1 MKIKSSFKTLVLIP
15 GLLLIFSFSAF
26 LNAGEIL
33 CYSQKVDNASSFGI
47 YTGWDSPN
55 NPIVWTHNVPP
66 GILGKVVR
74 VGLYIEA
81 YDVDYPAND
90 EHDRV
95 YFNGYDLG
103 LLEGFNN
110 SWVTVEKTIP
120 VSAIKEG
127 DNPVKV
133 SVDEL
138 HKKWKVTIRSSE
150 LRFYCSSEEPDFSI
164 GVTPSYVKIK
174 QGETAS
180 YNITL
185 TSLNGFNSS
194 VSLSVKGLP
203 AGASE
208 NFTNNPVT
216 PTANSVLNVTT
227 SSSVN
232 PGKYELTIVGE
243 GGGKE
248 NSVKVELEIEP
259 SSCPDFKVKI
269 NAEPEQGNSPLEVKF
284 SSEIDGNNDDY
295 RYLWNFGDGESS
307 TEKNPSHIFRKAG
320 TYKVKLDVENSCGNN
335 VTDTKVIKVYSF
347 NGTISKKFSREE
359 VMPGEE
365 LTMKLIIHNLE
376 SVEFKNIKIWDKLSK
391 NLKYLGDDSPVK
403 PQWKGDVI
411 EWDFPE
417 IRGKQTIVINVKLR
431 VKENAKEGKITNIA
445 YLTNDSINY
454 NIESNHAVL
463 KIISYKIRIRKSVN
477 LSNASPGDELNYT
490 LKIVNN
496 NKISIKGIEISDN
509 LSDKLEFLSQ
519 KSAFDFTRDGKRL
532 VWKGDLKEKREYY
545 IKLKARIKD
554 NAFSGENIIN
564 KAKLETNLKTYNSNT
579 VSTKI
584 NATPIV
590 KSKIVFRKRAEIP
603 QVDVG
608 KIIRFKIT
616 IRNSSSSAL
625 ISPVIDDYLPQG
637 FSYVN
642 STTVL
647 NGFRYNDPNGRRHI
661 RWKIPDIRAGEET
674 VLRYQV
680 IIGADARRGKNINR
694 AVLSCVDNSR
704 QNIRL
709 EARAF
714 VNVSSSNFVFYSGV
728 EGFVYLDRDNDNELS
743 GADTLLE
750 GIEVRLS
757 TGESTTTDK
766 TGHFRFEG
774 LYPGEYAIGV
784 NKATLS
790 ENYTIKSQTPLIVV
804 LSDGLTS
811 YVEFRAGFEK
821 EEEVGSSSI
830 EGMVFF
836 DKNQNKTYDEDEP
849 VLKEYTSILDN
860 KIIAKSKSGKFLF
873 SHLKTGKH
881 KLKIR
886 YNGKEKEFNV
896 SLNKG
901 KNMLKLPLKFSGITV
916 IIEGKK

>member
-1 MKIKSSFKTLVLIP
+1 M
-15 GLLLIFSFSAF
+15 
-26 LNAGEIL
+26 
-33 CYSQKVDNASSFGI
+33 
-47 YTGWDSPN
+47 
-55 NPIVWTHNVPP
+55 
-66 GILGKVVR
+66 
-74 VGLYIEA
+74 
-81 YDVDYPAND
+81 
-90 EHDRV
+90 
-95 YFNGYDLG
+95 
-103 LLEGFNN
+103 
-110 SWVTVEKTIP
+110 
-120 VSAIKEG
+120 
-127 DNPVKV
+127 
-133 SVDEL
+133 
-138 HKKWKVTIRSSE
+138 
-150 LRFYCSSEEPDFSI
+150 
-164 GVTPSYVKIK
+164 
-174 QGETAS
+174 
-180 YNITL
+180 
-185 TSLNGFNSS
+185 
-194 VSLSVKGLP
+194 
-203 AGASE
+203 
-208 NFTNNPVT
+208 
-216 PTANSVLNVTT
+216 
-227 SSSVN
+227 
-232 PGKYELTIVGE
+232 
-243 GGGKE
+243 
-248 NSVKVELEIEP
+248 
-259 SSCPDFKVKI
+259 
-269 NAEPEQGNSPLEVKF
+269 
-284 SSEIDGNNDDY
+284 
-295 RYLWNFGDGESS
+295 
-307 TEKNPSHIFRKAG
+307 
-320 TYKVKLDVENSCGNN
+320 
-335 VTDTKVIKVYSF
+335 
-347 NGTISKKFSREE
+347 
-359 VMPGEE
+359 
-365 LTMKLIIHNLE
+365 
-376 SVEFKNIKIWDKLSK
+376 
-391 NLKYLGDDSPVK
+391 
-403 PQWKGDVI
+403 
-411 EWDFPE
+411 
-417 IRGKQTIVINVKLR
+417 
-431 VKENAKEGKITNIA
+431 
-445 YLTNDSINY
+445 
-454 NIESNHAVL
+454 
-463 KIISYKIRIRKSVN
+463 
-477 LSNASPGDELNYT
+477 
-490 LKIVNN
+490 
-496 NKISIKGIEISDN
+496 
-509 LSDKLEFLSQ
+509 
-519 KSAFDFTRDGKRL
+519 
-532 VWKGDLKEKREYY
+532 
-545 IKLKARIKD
+545 
-554 NAFSGENIIN
+554 
-564 KAKLETNLKTYNSNT
+564 
-579 VSTKI
+579 
-584 NATPIV
+584 
-590 KSKIVFRKRAEIP
+590 
-603 QVDVG
+603 DVG